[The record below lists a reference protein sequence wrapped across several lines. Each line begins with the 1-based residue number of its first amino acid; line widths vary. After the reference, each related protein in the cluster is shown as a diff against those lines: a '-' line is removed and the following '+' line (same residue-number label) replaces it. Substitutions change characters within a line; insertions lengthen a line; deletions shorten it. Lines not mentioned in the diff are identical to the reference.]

1 VLSSVV
7 QPAFGVLADRRPL
20 PWLTP
25 VGLLAAG
32 VGIGLAGLGDSYW
45 WTWAAVALS
54 GLGVAAYHPAAARAA
69 RAAAGA
75 SAEGM
80 SWFAV
85 GGNAGLAL
93 GPVVVTPVLLAYGV
107 AGTPLLALPALVMA
121 AVLLGLG
128 RRARARP
135 RLPAAGRAGERDDD
149 WRSFGWL
156 AGSW

>member
-1 VLSSVV
+1 MV

-25 VGLLAAG
+25 VGLLVAG
-32 VGIGLAGLGDSYW
+32 VGVGLAGLGASYW

-69 RAAAGA
+69 REAAGA
-75 SAEGM
+75 SAQGM

-107 AGTPLLALPALVMA
+107 AGTPLLALPALGTA
-121 AVLLGLG
+121 APLLGPGPRGPPPPRPGGASGRTPGGGDG
-128 RRARARP
+128 RRLVVARH
-135 RLPAAGRAGERDDD
+135 RL
-149 WRSFGWL
+149 
-156 AGSW
+156 